1 MHKSQHFGLQYTVC
15 FDFSCFEKHI
25 ESDLEGNKN
34 CFQSVE
40 GLSYQGLALARVKF
54 QLMYDRNLGGNLF

>member
-1 MHKSQHFGLQYTVC
+1 M
-15 FDFSCFEKHI
+15 
-25 ESDLEGNKN
+25 GNKN

-54 QLMYDRNLGGNLF
+54 QLMYDRNTGEIDFGSS